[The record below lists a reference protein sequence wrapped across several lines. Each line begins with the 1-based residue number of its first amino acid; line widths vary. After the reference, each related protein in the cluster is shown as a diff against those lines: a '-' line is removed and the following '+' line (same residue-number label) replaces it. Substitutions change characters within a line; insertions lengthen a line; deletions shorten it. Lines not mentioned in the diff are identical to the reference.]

1 MIKISSLLFLMVLT
15 FQFYSQELKFENF
28 GARAMTNIRFSITQS
43 MSVFGEYQLGFGLSQ
58 IENDATD
65 QQTKNRN
72 QLIKVGLRIEL

>member
-1 MIKISSLLFLMVLT
+1 
-15 FQFYSQELKFENF
+15 
-28 GARAMTNIRFSITQS
+28 

-72 QLIKVGLRIEL
+72 QAIKVGLTIEL